1 MSAGPIINRADIYW
15 ELTFP
20 FSVISFPFNSAPLM
34 RRGGYPSL
42 QLMQDFGAKAAWTSP
57 NSISVAP
64 QLYQSIPFK
73 VESDWSAASYWYQIA
88 ALSPKAEIE
97 LLGLFPNSY
106 QGGNTVSLFYF
117 QAL

>member
-1 MSAGPIINRADIYW
+1 
-15 ELTFP
+15 
-20 FSVISFPFNSAPLM
+20 
-34 RRGGYPSL
+34 
-42 QLMQDFGAKAAWTSP
+42 MQDFGAKAAWTSP

-106 QGGNTVSLFYF
+106 QEIAGEQKFSH
-117 QAL
+117 A